1 MNGARA
7 LVVDDAP
14 DIRLLAD
21 LVLTMAGFRVSAA
34 GSGREALQLLAEN
47 ELPDIV
53 LLDVQM
59 PDVDGWETL
68 TRLRADPR
76 TAELPIVLCTVKGLP
91 EDTLKGWSLGCDGYL
106 GKPFDIG
113 GLVEEL
119 QGVLRRD
126 GEERQALRRRR
137 IGELARPS
145 AALRPATDQETGLA
159 TCQVP
164 PTPSPLTSPGAVS
177 PA

>member
-7 LVVDDAP
+7 LVVDDAA

-21 LVLTMAGFRVSAA
+21 LVLSMAGFEVTAA
-34 GSGREALQLLAEN
+34 TCGREALRFLAEN
-47 ELPDIV
+47 DLPDIV

-68 TRLRADPR
+68 RRVRADPR
-76 TAELPIVLCTVKGLP
+76 TSELPVVLCTVKGLP

-113 GLVEEL
+113 GLVDEL
-119 QGVLRRD
+119 HSVLRRPPH
-126 GEERQALRRRR
+126 ERQALRRAR
-137 IGELARPS
+137 IEELGRAR
-145 AALRPATDQETGLA
+145 
-159 TCQVP
+159 
-164 PTPSPLTSPGAVS
+164 
-177 PA
+177 

>member
-1 MNGARA
+1 MRA

-21 LVLTMAGFRVSAA
+21 LVLSMAGFTVSAA
-34 GSGREALQLLAEN
+34 ASGSEALRVLADGD
-47 ELPDIV
+47 LPDIV

-68 TRLRADPR
+68 SRLRHNPR
-76 TAELPIVLCTVKGLP
+76 TADLPVVLCTVKGLP

-113 GLVEEL
+113 KLVEEL

-126 GEERQALRRRR
+126 RTERDALRQRKV
-137 IGELARPS
+137 GELARAVRG
-145 AALRPATDQETGLA
+145 AAKTA
-159 TCQVP
+159 
-164 PTPSPLTSPGAVS
+164 
-177 PA
+177 

>member
-1 MNGARA
+1 VNGARA
-7 LVVDDAP
+7 LVVDDAA

-21 LVLTMAGFRVSAA
+21 LVLTMAGFQVTGAA
-34 GSGREALQLLAEN
+34 SGREALRILADN
-47 ELPDIV
+47 DLPDIV

-68 TRLRADPR
+68 ARLRADPR
-76 TAELPIVLCTVKGLP
+76 TAGLPIVLCTVKGLP

-119 QGVLRRD
+119 QGVLRRPP
-126 GEERQALRRRR
+126 EEREAVRRAR
-137 IGELARPS
+137 IEELAR
-145 AALRPATDQETGLA
+145 AH
-159 TCQVP
+159 
-164 PTPSPLTSPGAVS
+164 
-177 PA
+177 

>member
-1 MNGARA
+1 VSTA

-21 LVLTMAGFRVSAA
+21 LVLSMAGFTVRAA
-34 GSGREALQLLAEN
+34 SSGSEALRALAGGD
-47 ELPDIV
+47 LPDIV

-68 TRLRADPR
+68 SRLRADPR
-76 TAELPIVLCTVKGLP
+76 TADLPVVLCTVKGLP

-113 GLVEEL
+113 ALVEEL
-119 QGVLRRD
+119 QGVLRRNCM
-126 GEERQALRRRR
+126 EREAVRRAKVT
-137 IGELARPS
+137 ELAR
-145 AALRPATDQETGLA
+145 
-159 TCQVP
+159 
-164 PTPSPLTSPGAVS
+164 AVR
-177 PA
+177 

>member
-7 LVVDDAP
+7 LVVDDAA

-21 LVLTMAGFRVSAA
+21 LVLSMAGFHVSAA
-34 GSGREALQLLAEN
+34 ASGREALRFLAERD
-47 ELPDIV
+47 LPDIV

-68 TRLRADPR
+68 SRLRAAPR
-76 TAELPIVLCTVKGLP
+76 TADLPVVLCTVKGLP

-106 GKPFDIG
+106 AKPFDIG

-119 QGVLRRD
+119 HAVVGRPP
-126 GEERQALRRRR
+126 EERQAVRRAR
-137 IGELARPS
+137 IAELAR
-145 AALRPATDQETGLA
+145 AH
-159 TCQVP
+159 
-164 PTPSPLTSPGAVS
+164 
-177 PA
+177 

>member
-21 LVLTMAGFRVSAA
+21 LVLSMAGFSVIPAA
-34 GSGREALQLLAEN
+34 SGREALRILASG

-68 TRLRADPR
+68 SRLRHDAR
-76 TAELPIVLCTVKGLP
+76 TADLPVVLCTVKGLP
-91 EDTLKGWSLGCDGYL
+91 EDTLRGWSLGCDGYL

-119 QGVLRRD
+119 HGVLGRD
-126 GEERQALRRRR
+126 GAEREAVRRAR
-137 IGELARPS
+137 IAELAR
-145 AALRPATDQETGLA
+145 TH
-159 TCQVP
+159 
-164 PTPSPLTSPGAVS
+164 
-177 PA
+177 

>member
-7 LVVDDAP
+7 LVVDDAA

-21 LVLTMAGFRVSAA
+21 LVLSMAGFRVTAA
-34 GSGREALQLLAEN
+34 ESGREALRLLSET
-47 ELPDIV
+47 ELPEIV

-59 PDVDGWETL
+59 PDLDGWETL
-68 TRLRADPR
+68 SRLRADPR

-113 GLVEEL
+113 GLVDEL
-119 QGVLRRD
+119 RGVLRRRP
-126 GEERQALRRRR
+126 EERRALRQSR
-137 IGELARPS
+137 IEELAR
-145 AALRPATDQETGLA
+145 AH
-159 TCQVP
+159 
-164 PTPSPLTSPGAVS
+164 
-177 PA
+177 

>member
-1 MNGARA
+1 MNGTWA
-7 LVVDDAP
+7 LVVDDAA

-21 LVLTMAGFRVSAA
+21 LVLSMAGFRVTAA
-34 GSGREALQLLAEN
+34 ASGRQALRLLAEN

-68 TRLRADPR
+68 GRLRADPR
-76 TAELPIVLCTVKGLP
+76 TAGLPIVLCTVKGLP

-113 GLVEEL
+113 GLVEEMRT
-119 QGVLRRD
+119 VLARD
-126 GEERQALRRRR
+126 HAEREALRHMR
-137 IGELARPS
+137 IAELAR
-145 AALRPATDQETGLA
+145 AR
-159 TCQVP
+159 
-164 PTPSPLTSPGAVS
+164 
-177 PA
+177 

>member
-1 MNGARA
+1 MSTA

-21 LVLTMAGFRVSAA
+21 LVLSMAGFTVTAA
-34 GSGREALQLLAEN
+34 ASGREALAALAAG

-68 TRLRADPR
+68 SRVRSDPR
-76 TAELPIVLCTVKGLP
+76 TRHLPVVLCTVKGLP
-91 EDTLKGWSLGCDGYL
+91 EDALKGWTLGCDGYL

-113 GLVEEL
+113 GLVNEL
-119 QGVLRRD
+119 QTVLDRD
-126 GEERQALRRRR
+126 GAAREAVRR
-137 IGELARPS
+137 EKVAQL
-145 AALRPATDQETGLA
+145 
-159 TCQVP
+159 
-164 PTPSPLTSPGAVS
+164 TPLVR
-177 PA
+177 

>member
-7 LVVDDAP
+7 LVVDDAA

-21 LVLTMAGFRVSAA
+21 LVLSMAGFTVTAA
-34 GSGREALQLLAEN
+34 ASGRDALRVIAEN
-47 ELPDIV
+47 DLPDIV

-68 TRLRADPR
+68 SRLRADPR
-76 TAELPIVLCTVKGLP
+76 TADLPIVLCTVKGLP

-119 QGVLRRD
+119 HGVLRRD
-126 GEERQALRRRR
+126 QEERHAVRRTK
-137 IGELARPS
+137 IEELAR
-145 AALRPATDQETGLA
+145 AR
-159 TCQVP
+159 
-164 PTPSPLTSPGAVS
+164 
-177 PA
+177 